1 MPHSQQSDSAGNG
14 KNVNYNFDTLL
25 IWMIGELTGQTDIQ
39 ILTFFNEQVEKMLK
53 EPINHRRNS
62 NRKSGNSDIRLL
74 RGFYPNTPIPFRVV
88 IHETSRLHWSPIGG
102 SLRGL
107 TPVEVTTGHNV
118 LIQLG
123 KGKSY
128 YHTDNEE
135 LDKEILEHI
144 VLDSEKFE
152 VPMRQYRT
160 TTPKNIDPLKYEGY
174 KNGTSK
180 RHKRRG
186 SSSKKSKKSN

>member
-88 IHETSRLHWSPIGG
+88 IHEVKQASWSVTHNTP
-102 SLRGL
+102 LRAAY
-107 TPVEVTTGHNV
+107 TTVAHNV